1 VSFSVAL
8 LLSLFDRIE
17 SRWKDCAHNSLDCGN
32 NYGNLSLSLSLSLS
46 FFECKRLPLIG
57 LLIFCLQNSLAD
69 PPRVSTARFAA
80 LFLQLTARGIIFYQL
95 SLSPAVSPF
104 FLLDGKEDGRW
115 RVNAVVNRRSASHK
129 TQQITL
135 RELF

>member
-1 VSFSVAL
+1 MQTLVTDRIINFLVEFPSRSAPTLDGALRGIVSAIDRARNY
-8 LLSLFDRIE
+8 LLS
-17 SRWKDCAHNSLDCGN
+17 A
-32 NYGNLSLSLSLSLS
+32 LS
-46 FFECKRLPLIG
+46 P
-57 LLIFCLQNSLAD
+57 
-69 PPRVSTARFAA
+69 
-80 LFLQLTARGIIFYQL
+80 
-95 SLSPAVSPF
+95 SPAVSPF